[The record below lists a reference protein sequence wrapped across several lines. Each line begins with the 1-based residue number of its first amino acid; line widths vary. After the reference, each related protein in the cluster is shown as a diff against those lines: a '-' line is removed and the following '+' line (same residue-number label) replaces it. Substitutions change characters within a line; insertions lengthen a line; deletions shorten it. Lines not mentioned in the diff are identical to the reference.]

1 MIRIFISLLALSLL
15 SSCIGDDI
23 VFDSVPESVRILNPV
38 DSIAVGDTLQLAA
51 RYTNNIGQEE
61 TRPIIWKSSVPALL
75 AIDEDGLAVGLAPG
89 DVTVAAEVVLA
100 NQTTVMDAFNVVVAE
115 QVIVDPGGGERSGS
129 IRSTS
134 SYLLQGDFTVKQD
147 GSDIILEI
155 ADNYRASTSLPGL
168 YLYLTNNPATVNN
181 ALEVGKVAVF
191 DGAHSYHISGVGIN
205 DYDYLLYWCK
215 PFSVKVGDGEMQ

>member
-1 MIRIFISLLALSLL
+1 
-15 SSCIGDDI
+15 
-23 VFDSVPESVRILNPV
+23 
-38 DSIAVGDTLQLAA
+38 
-51 RYTNNIGQEE
+51 
-61 TRPIIWKSSVPALL
+61 
-75 AIDEDGLAVGLAPG
+75 
-89 DVTVAAEVVLA
+89 
-100 NQTTVMDAFNVVVAE
+100 
-115 QVIVDPGGGERSGS
+115 
-129 IRSTS
+129 
-134 SYLLQGDFTVKQD
+134 
-147 GSDIILEI
+147 LEI

>member
-1 MIRIFISLLALSLL
+1 MTRISISLLVLSLFTG
-15 SSCIGDDI
+15 CIGDDI
-23 VFDSVPESVRILNPV
+23 VFDTVPESVRILNPV

-61 TRPIIWKSSVPALL
+61 TQPIIWNSSAPALL

-89 DVTVAAEVVLA
+89 DVTVAAEVILA
-100 NQTTVMDAFNVVVAE
+100 DQTTVMDAFNVVVAE
-115 QVIVDPGGGERSGS
+115 QVIMDPGDGERSGS

-147 GSDIILEI
+147 GSGLILEL
-155 ADNYRASTSLPGL
+155 AENYRASTSLPGL

-191 DGAHSYHISGVGIN
+191 DGAHSYRINGVGLN
-205 DYDYLLYWCK
+205 DYDFLLYWCK
-215 PFSVKVGDGEMQ
+215 PFSVKVGDGEIQ